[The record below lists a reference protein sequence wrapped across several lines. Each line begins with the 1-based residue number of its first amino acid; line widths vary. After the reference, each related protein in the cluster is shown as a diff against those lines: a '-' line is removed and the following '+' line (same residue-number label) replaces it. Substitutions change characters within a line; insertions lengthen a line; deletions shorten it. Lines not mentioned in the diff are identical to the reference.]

1 MSLGKVNDL
10 PEKAK
15 NKTYATYFMTNPD
28 DLKYEYIQH
37 LLAITTNNDVEK
49 LSVKSSQFNQM
60 ENKNESLKSEVGD
73 MRNEL
78 EEMKG
83 LKKELLDIIN
93 KVSEGS

>member
-1 MSLGKVNDL
+1 MFRSHMLRKFHTSALYNDDMSLGKVNDL

-60 ENKNESLKSEVGD
+60 ENKN
-73 MRNEL
+73 
-78 EEMKG
+78 
-83 LKKELLDIIN
+83 
-93 KVSEGS
+93 